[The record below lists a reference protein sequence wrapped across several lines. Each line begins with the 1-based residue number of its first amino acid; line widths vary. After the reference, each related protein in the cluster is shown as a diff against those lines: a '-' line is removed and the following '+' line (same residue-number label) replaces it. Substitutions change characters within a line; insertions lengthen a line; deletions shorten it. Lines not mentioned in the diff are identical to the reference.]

1 MNNYF
6 INRYEVDDNEF
17 VDVAYWETPKG
28 YFFCQ
33 SEKGKKKRISIID
46 YVSAWEYHYNY

>member
-17 VDVAYWETPKG
+17 VDVAYWETP
-28 YFFCQ
+28 
-33 SEKGKKKRISIID
+33 ERIFLLP
-46 YVSAWEYHYNY
+46 V